1 MSLSASVL
9 KKVSSQVFRQFPEM
23 KGARPSVQKQGSAA
37 RDTQLYLVKYETTVQ
52 GANGKSIKRWV
63 RVSVDENGKIIKTS
77 TSR

>member
-1 MSLSASVL
+1 MSLPASIL
-9 KKVSSQVFRQFPEM
+9 KKVSSQVYRQFPEM
-23 KGARPSVQKQGSAA
+23 KGSRPSIQKQGNAN
-37 RDTQLYLVKYETTVQ
+37 RDAQIFLVRYETSVK